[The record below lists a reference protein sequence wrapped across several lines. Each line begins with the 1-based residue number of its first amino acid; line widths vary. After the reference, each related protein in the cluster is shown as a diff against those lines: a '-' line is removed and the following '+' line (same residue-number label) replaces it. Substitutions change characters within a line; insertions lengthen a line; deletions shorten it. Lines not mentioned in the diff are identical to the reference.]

1 MAAQLDLVTIVMPL
15 YNCAEYLSATV
26 QSVIAQTNGHWRLN
40 MVVDPKSADDSAR
53 MAEAWAAQDSR
64 IQVLYAQAKGVAAAR
79 NFGIQN
85 AVGPYLA
92 FLDADDVWLP
102 CKLSEQLRAMHGA
115 AAGFSCTRFRRVD
128 RPGLKCGR
136 LIGLP
141 TRIRYR
147 RLLQQNC
154 ILTSTVMIDQRVH
167 PVIQFQDV
175 GCEDF
180 DLWLR
185 LLRGGRECLGI
196 QQDLVRYRIV
206 PGSRGSSKWRSL
218 RETWQIYR
226 QSVGL
231 GRFLASSIMMPFLA
245 RNLLKYSRF

>member
-1 MAAQLDLVTIVMPL
+1 MAARLELVTIVMPI
-15 YNCAEYLSATV
+15 YNSAEYLAAAV
-26 QSVIAQTNGHWRLN
+26 QSVIAQTNGYWRLN
-40 MVVDPKSADDSAR
+40 MVVDPKSSDDSAR
-53 MAEAWAAQDSR
+53 MAEAWAAQDPR
-64 IQVLYAQAKGVAAAR
+64 IQVLYAPAKGVAAAR
-79 NFGIQN
+79 NCGIEN
-85 AVGPYLA
+85 AVGRFLA
-92 FLDADDVWLP
+92 FLDADDVWMP
-102 CKLSEQLRAMHGA
+102 CKLSEQLRAMQSDS
-115 AAGFSCTRFRRVD
+115 AGFSCTRFRRVD
-128 RPGLKCGR
+128 RLGMKRGR

-154 ILTSTVMIDQRVH
+154 ILTSSVMVDRKTH
-167 PVIQFQDV
+167 PVIQFYEV

-185 LLRGGRECLGI
+185 LLQGGHECLGI

-218 RETWQIYR
+218 RETWQIFR
-226 QSVGL
+226 RSVGL
-231 GRFLASSIMMPFLA
+231 GRILASSIMMPFIA